1 MELVVVG
8 SSNMD
13 MVISVPRIPG
23 TGETILGGKSSMIF
37 GGKGA
42 NQAVAAV
49 RSGGNVAFISKVGGD
64 IFGENMK
71 SHFKNEGLPANFIL
85 TDEKEPTGIAQ
96 ILVSEKGENSIA
108 VAPGANMNLTVEDI
122 HSFKNVINQAKVV
135 LVQLE
140 IPLETVEY
148 IAEIANKHNTKVIL
162 NPAPAQKLNN
172 ELLEKLWLITPNESE
187 SELLTQI
194 KVVDIDSAGKA
205 GEILL
210 KKGVKNVIITLGENG
225 SLLCNKDGFRYFKAY
240 KEKAIDTT
248 AAGDVFNGA
257 LAVALTENKSF
268 HEAIQ
273 YGSAA
278 AAISVTRKGA
288 QTSIPTIEELENYLR
303 SSGKIKK

>member
-1 MELVVVG
+1 
-8 SSNMD
+8 
-13 MVISVPRIPG
+13 
-23 TGETILGGKSSMIF
+23 
-37 GGKGA
+37 
-42 NQAVAAV
+42 
-49 RSGGNVAFISKVGGD
+49 
-64 IFGENMK
+64 MK
-71 SHFKNEGLPANFIL
+71 KNLQ
-85 TDEKEPTGIAQ
+85 GIAQ